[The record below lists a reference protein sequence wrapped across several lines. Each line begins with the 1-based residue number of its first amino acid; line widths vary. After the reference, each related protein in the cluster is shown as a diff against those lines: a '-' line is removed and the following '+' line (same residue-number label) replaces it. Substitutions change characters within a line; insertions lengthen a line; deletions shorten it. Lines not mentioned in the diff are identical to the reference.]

1 MLTKFFRIVFICII
15 IFYHNILYS
24 KNLDPKNFNEK
35 NVSNYFSALVSL
47 NNNQNNDSLK
57 FFNSSK
63 FLKESHEL
71 YLKKYL
77 FSLVLNGKVS
87 KAVKEIKTVQN
98 KNLTNFFEAD
108 LLLLIDSLKKK
119 KYKKSLFYINNLKLY
134 KSEGTF
140 EYIIS
145 SVLEDYIYVFN
156 NNKINAN
163 SKENFGKLTIINAA
177 FQNCY
182 LGDPNTNFFFN
193 KIINSSD
200 GDYERY
206 LFFYINFLLNKKKN
220 TEAQTVA
227 KIIDPLNS
235 SLLATQSKKWIDDK
249 KFENFEN
256 IFSCKNSNDI
266 ISEFFFL
273 IANLYSTEGHLG
285 KSNFY
290 LNISNYLNPKFKF
303 NLSLFVENY
312 FTSKNF
318 RKAEKIL
325 DDFNKENEI
334 YYWYK
339 IKRKA
344 HIIKKKKDKEK
355 SFDYLNSKFNAIHSP
370 SLRMIFDMGNIAK
383 GFKKYNISIKYYS
396 NVLLKLDPETLTY
409 ADVLYRRGGSYERLG
424 NAKKSDEDLLKS
436 LEINLDDPY
445 VMNYLAYSWLER
457 NYKIDKAIQML
468 EKAYQQKINDPYII
482 DSIGWG
488 YYLVGNFSEAEK
500 ILKRAVELMP
510 NDPIVN
516 DHYGD
521 ILWKLGRKIQATYF
535 WKNVLNFEDA
545 ENEMKE
551 KIYFK
556 LLQGV

>member
-163 SKENFGKLTIINAA
+163 SKEDFGKLTIINAA

-182 LGDPNTNFFFN
+182 LGDSNTEFFFN

-235 SLLATQSKKWIDDK
+235 SLLASQSKKWIDDK
-249 KFENFEN
+249 KFENFIN

-273 IANLYSTEGHLG
+273 IANLYSAEGKLG

-344 HIIKKKKDKEK
+344 HIIKNKNDKEK

-396 NVLLKLDPETLTY
+396 DVLLKLDPESLTY

>member
-87 KAVKEIKTVQN
+87 KAVKEIKTAQN

-119 KYKKSLFYINNLKLY
+119 KYKKSLFYINNLKLF

-145 SVLEDYIYVFN
+145 SALEDYIYVFN
-156 NNKINAN
+156 NNKTNAN
-163 SKENFGKLTIINAA
+163 SKDDFGKLTIINAA

-182 LGDPNTNFFFN
+182 LGDPNTKFFFN

-220 TEAQTVA
+220 TEAQTIA
-227 KIIDPLNS
+227 KIIDPINS
-235 SLLATQSKKWIDDK
+235 SLLAAQSKKWIEDK

-273 IANLYSTEGHLG
+273 IANLYSSEGLLG

-290 LNISNYLNPKFKF
+290 LNISHYLNPKFKF

-339 IKRKA
+339 IKKTA
-344 HIIKKKKDKEK
+344 QILKNQENEEASLKFIE
-355 SFDYLNSKFNAIHSP
+355 SKFNSIKDP
-370 SLRMIFDMGNIAK
+370 SIKILYDLANIYK
-383 GFKKYNISIKYYS
+383 NFKKYEKAINYYS
-396 NVLLKLDPETLTY
+396 IVLSKLEKDTPIYANVLYK
-409 ADVLYRRGGSYERLG
+409 RG
-424 NAKKSDEDLLKS
+424 
-436 LEINLDDPY
+436 
-445 VMNYLAYSWLER
+445 
-457 NYKIDKAIQML
+457 
-468 EKAYQQKINDPYII
+468 
-482 DSIGWG
+482 
-488 YYLVGNFSEAEK
+488 
-500 ILKRAVELMP
+500 
-510 NDPIVN
+510 
-516 DHYGD
+516 
-521 ILWKLGRKIQATYF
+521 
-535 WKNVLNFEDA
+535 
-545 ENEMKE
+545 
-551 KIYFK
+551 
-556 LLQGV
+556 